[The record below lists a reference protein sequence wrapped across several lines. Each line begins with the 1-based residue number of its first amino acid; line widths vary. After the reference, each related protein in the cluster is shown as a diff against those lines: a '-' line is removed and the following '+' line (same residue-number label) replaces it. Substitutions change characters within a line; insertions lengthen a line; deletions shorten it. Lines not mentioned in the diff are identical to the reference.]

1 MFFSL
6 ICQHASRHQPQQ
18 SAQFPAHQP
27 ALHPAMI
34 TAVNRDT
41 NRTVTTPP
49 QLHHSPPL
57 APIIAPAPVQLQ
69 AAPRH
74 AATQCTTR
82 ALTPTVNAITHLD
95 QSRDLRNTTSS
106 INITGR
112 TKRKLRLETGIL
124 EGRERNVLDCCSV
137 LSTNGVLLHVRKN
150 NYIAPTVFKE
160 ETYHI
165 KRSGRL
171 EQNVVYEYS

>member
-1 MFFSL
+1 MT
-6 ICQHASRHQPQQ
+6 
-18 SAQFPAHQP
+18 PA
-27 ALHPAMI
+27 A
-34 TAVNRDT
+34 NRDT

-49 QLHHSPPL
+49 QPHHSPPL
-57 APIIAPAPVQLQ
+57 APIIAPAPVHLQ

-82 ALTPTVNAITHLD
+82 ALTPTVNAITHQD
-95 QSRDLRNTTSS
+95 QSRDQRNTTSS

-112 TKRKLRLETGIL
+112 TNRKLGLETGIL
-124 EGRERNVLDCCSV
+124 EEGERNVLHCCSV
-137 LSTNGVLLHVRKN
+137 LSTYGVLLHVRNN

-160 ETYHI
+160 ETHRI

-171 EQNVVYEYS
+171 AQNVVNDNTLNTANRKF